1 MDVSSQGDGHRSLV
15 GGRVVS
21 TDVLPNV
28 QQRRGRGG
36 RLYHGETAI
45 DFYGRRWWG
54 LILSAVL
61 LLITLASL
69 IFQGLNLG
77 LDFEGGVAWEV
88 PAKNLSI
95 NQARSVLDAHQI
107 SGADAKV
114 QERTSASGSVLLV
127 QVGDQSVAK
136 RQEVKEALATAAKVD
151 AEQVSVNSVSSTWGR
166 SITEKAVRALIIF
179 LILVAMFIA
188 WRLEW
193 RMALAAIIAMLHD
206 VLISVGVY
214 SVFRFEVTPAT
225 VVAFLTILGFSL
237 YDTIVVFDKVND
249 NTDRFSGARVPYSDI
264 INVSMNQ
271 VLMRSINTSLAA
283 VLPVLS
289 LLVLGSGILGAVTL
303 RDFALALL
311 VGLLTGSYSSIFI
324 ASPLL
329 AMFKQREP
337 RYRTVKS
344 AHATGAELER
354 LVLGGSPSAKREST
368 RQRADRPEGE
378 IILPVTQST
387 PQSLLTH
394 PPRPR
399 KKKRRTS

>member
-1 MDVSSQGDGHRSLV
+1 M
-15 GGRVVS
+15 S
-21 TDVLPNV
+21 TDVLPKIH
-28 QQRRGRGG
+28 QRRGLGG
-36 RLYHGETAI
+36 RLYHGETAV

-54 LILSAVL
+54 LALSGLL
-61 LLITLASL
+61 LLITAVSL
-69 IFQGLNLG
+69 FAQGLNLG

-88 PAKNLSI
+88 PSANLTVG
-95 NQARSVLDAHQI
+95 QARTTLDDHGI
-107 SGADAKV
+107 NGTSAKV
-114 QERTSASGSVLLV
+114 QERTSASGRVLEI

-136 RQEVKEALATAAKVD
+136 RQEIQEALAQAAKV
-151 AEQVSVNSVSSTWGR
+151 ETESVSVNSVSSTWGR

-179 LILVAMFIA
+179 LVLVALFIA

-214 SVFRFEVTPAT
+214 SVFRFVVTPAT

-237 YDTIVVFDKVND
+237 YDTIVVFDKVNE
-249 NTDRFSGARVPYSDI
+249 NTDRFAGSRVPYADV
-264 INVSMNQ
+264 INESMNQ

-283 VLPVLS
+283 VLPVMS
-289 LLVLGSGILGAVTL
+289 LLVLGAEILGAVTL

-337 RYRTVKS
+337 RYRS
-344 AHATGAELER
+344 YRGSHATGDELEL
-354 LVLGGSPSAKREST
+354 LVLGGSPSARRDTGRT
-368 RQRADRPEGE
+368 RIETTVGE
-378 IILPVTQST
+378 IILPPTQRAT
-387 PQSLLTH
+387 ESLLTH